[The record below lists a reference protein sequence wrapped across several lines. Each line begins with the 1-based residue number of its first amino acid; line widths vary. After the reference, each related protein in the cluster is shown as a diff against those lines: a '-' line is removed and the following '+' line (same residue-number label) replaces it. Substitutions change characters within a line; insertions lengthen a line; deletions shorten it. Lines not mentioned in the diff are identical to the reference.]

1 DACQAV
7 GERHGRDVVPALS
20 FALQGPLSEV
30 IRGTPGTLLSMR
42 GQECRAGGV
51 DQQGAQRDI
60 APLGDAT
67 EPATFT
73 AGVLTG
79 SQAKPGSEGST
90 AWKAFDI
97 ADGSTDRGAAE
108 QADAGDLAQLLNN
121 RIGASEGCKVAL
133 DLLDVMLQ
141 LLDLAQQPSKGVEV
155 AMSRAHPLAAQPMQN
170 QDLLLLEG
178 LCRHGAD
185 GGATGRLDQRR
196 RVRTVSL
203 VAPDVLAHVL
213 RGQQLN
219 RMPVCA
225 DPACPVVRTA
235 AGLHEHAAR
244 RAVHKEGRKPC
255 PIEP

>member
-141 LLDLAQQPSKGVEV
+141 LLDLAEHLGQQWTDRCGQLLRRLCKVVGDASARDPHSKGNCD
-155 AMSRAHPLAAQPMQN
+155 A
-170 QDLLLLEG
+170 
-178 LCRHGAD
+178 
-185 GGATGRLDQRR
+185 
-196 RVRTVSL
+196 
-203 VAPDVLAHVL
+203 
-213 RGQQLN
+213 
-219 RMPVCA
+219 
-225 DPACPVVRTA
+225 
-235 AGLHEHAAR
+235 
-244 RAVHKEGRKPC
+244 K
-255 PIEP
+255 

>member
-1 DACQAV
+1 MLKLLDLAEHLGQQWTDRCGQLL
-7 GERHGRDVVPALS
+7 RRLCKVV
-20 FALQGPLSEV
+20 
-30 IRGTPGTLLSMR
+30 
-42 GQECRAGGV
+42 
-51 DQQGAQRDI
+51 
-60 APLGDAT
+60 GDASARD
-67 EPATFT
+67 PHSK
-73 AGVLTG
+73 GNCD
-79 SQAKPGSEGST
+79 AK
-90 AWKAFDI
+90 
-97 ADGSTDRGAAE
+97 
-108 QADAGDLAQLLNN
+108 
-121 RIGASEGCKVAL
+121 
-133 DLLDVMLQ
+133 
-141 LLDLAQQPSKGVEV
+141 LAQQPSKGVEV

-178 LCRHGAD
+178 LCRHGAY
-185 GGATGRLDQRR
+185 GSATGRLDQRR